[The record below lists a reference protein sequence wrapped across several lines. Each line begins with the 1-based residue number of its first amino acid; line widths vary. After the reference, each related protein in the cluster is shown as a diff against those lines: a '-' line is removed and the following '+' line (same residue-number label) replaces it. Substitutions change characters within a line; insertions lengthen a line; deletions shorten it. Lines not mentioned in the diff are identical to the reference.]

1 LLRVC
6 GQQGFN
12 LPAKD
17 GITEASTVEKCCS
30 RVGLTLQSQPEELI
44 HFVKIPIHANRSI
57 ESKGTMTDRK
67 FFFTAGPNI
76 GVGAVETRK
85 KGRGVAGLWKD
96 GNSN

>member
-1 LLRVC
+1 
-6 GQQGFN
+6 
-12 LPAKD
+12 
-17 GITEASTVEKCCS
+17 
-30 RVGLTLQSQPEELI
+30 
-44 HFVKIPIHANRSI
+44 
-57 ESKGTMTDRK
+57 MTDRK